1 MTHRF
6 RTGAW
11 AKRQI
16 TPKDHFHFLFN
27 STPVQRSLLHEI
39 ASQQLGHA
47 PGPLWGVPVP
57 QEWHAPAETSTLTY
71 VRQAARAPSHEFGRL
86 IASHKKAAGWASA
99 ISDAI
104 SSGAKTAGKYATKV
118 GKFVATHGEDI
129 QKGTAIVKDL
139 VQTGSSIASIA
150 GLIDSGTQSQI
161 DAITQRLAQHATG
174 EHYWGPKKGKKK
186 GGRIQI

>member
-1 MTHRF
+1 MAHKF

-16 TPKDHFHFLFN
+16 TPKDHFHFLFH
-27 STPVQRSLLHEI
+27 SSPVQRSLIHEI
-39 ASQQLGHA
+39 ASQQLGHS

-57 QEWHAPAETSTLTY
+57 QEWHIPTDQHTLTY
-71 VRQAARAPSHEFGRL
+71 VRQAATQPSHEFGRL

-99 ISDAI
+99 ISDAM
-104 SSGAKTAGKYATKV
+104 SSGAKTAGKYAVKV

-161 DAITQRLAQHATG
+161 DAIASRLAQHATG
-174 EHYWGPKKGKKK
+174 EHYFGKKVAKKK
-186 GGRIQI
+186 GGKVRI